1 MLQEINIEIK
11 GRVQGVNFRNQAA
24 IFARKNKLSGQVENT
39 PQGTVKIIA
48 QGARP
53 DLEKLLDWCQKG
65 YFPAKVEGLSY
76 VWAKP
81 ENKYRDFKIKRRQS
95 FILDELKSLFNL

>member
-24 IFARKNKLSGQVENT
+24 IFGRENNLVGEVENT
-39 PQGTVKIIA
+39 SEGTVKIVA
-48 QGARP
+48 QGQRP
-53 DLEKLLDWCQKG
+53 DLEKLLDWCQRG

-76 VWAKP
+76 VWSEP
-81 ENKYRDFKIKRRQS
+81 EEKFFAFKIKRRQP
-95 FILDELKSLFNL
+95 LL